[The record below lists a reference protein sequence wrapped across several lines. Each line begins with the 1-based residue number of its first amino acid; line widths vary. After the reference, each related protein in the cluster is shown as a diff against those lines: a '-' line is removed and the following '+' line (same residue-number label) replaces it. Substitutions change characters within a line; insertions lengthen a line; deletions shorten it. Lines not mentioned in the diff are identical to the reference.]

1 MDTKTLFP
9 KLNLDTMCRTCLSE
23 NYLTITCDSNITINN
38 TDVLVSYL
46 IKLFTNIEVRSNAQ
60 NFFFFLAFSKLSK
73 VLEYLLIV

>member
-1 MDTKTLFP
+1 MDTKTLFS

-46 IKLFTNIEVRSNAQ
+46 IKLFTNIEVR
-60 NFFFFLAFSKLSK
+60 
-73 VLEYLLIV
+73 